1 LRVTGSFPTAS
12 RINTVLIPCSTRL
25 WPCVLICGD
34 RTRSCGL
41 GTPVV
46 FGSSPALLG
55 SNSIDIDL
63 LSTGRRKTCQN
74 PLHPTSNLFWSLI
87 GAILATFF
95 AIVCSAIDWLQQV
108 ETKDFSKSRSDPTF
122 VNRCRTTD
130 TSDRGDPA
138 ALSDPRFES
147 CCYSKRHPLKAPNLQ
162 WTTVQ

>member
-1 LRVTGSFPTAS
+1 MRVTGSFPTAS

-95 AIVCSAIDWLQQV
+95 AIVCCVIDWSQQAGM
-108 ETKDFSKSRSDPTF
+108 KGFSQSRSDPTF
-122 VNRCRTTD
+122 VKRCRIV
-130 TSDRGDPA
+130 DRVELMAPYRLCKDGFSVYGTA
-138 ALSDPRFES
+138 ALYRTSICTS
-147 CCYSKRHPLKAPNLQ
+147 
-162 WTTVQ
+162 